1 MVLLS
6 QQIRAKPRQVRE
18 KMKTMKIIAEKNVR
32 EGEIIIVYR
41 LYKEENVATPDGSE
55 TARERFSL
63 EIELR
68 DGDQREVE
76 VLEDI
81 SGDMSEAERIAFIF
95 ADGAV
100 TPNTAIYVYEDLFP
114 DFAL

>member
-1 MVLLS
+1 
-6 QQIRAKPRQVRE
+6 
-18 KMKTMKIIAEKNVR
+18 MKTMKIIAEKNVR

-68 DGDQREVE
+68 DGDQMEVE